1 MQSFSTPRAPR
12 ARGSSRVSRS
22 LFAGSVLS
30 AVGFALATAVS
41 VSRASDHQDT
51 PEVELSPRMDIND
64 VYVFPGS
71 SADRT
76 ALVLTTSSP
85 ITPGQS
91 ATAAF
96 DPNLLYQVKVDNTG
110 DGLEDRVFQVTFD
123 GAGTN
128 QRVSVR
134 GPVRPNETGMANTLV
149 TSGPVV
155 SGNINAT
162 LGSAT
167 GTQVFA
173 GLRDDPF
180 FIDLE
185 QFFRLIPDRK
195 PATGA
200 LSQIPDTPTASA
212 FRPAGTA
219 VDFLRG
225 LNTLALVIELPT
237 NQLTAGGTP
246 KLGVWATISR

>member
-1 MQSFSTPRAPR
+1 MPSIATSCAAQ
-12 ARGSSRVSRS
+12 ARGSSRTRRS
-22 LFAGSVLS
+22 LLAGSVLA
-30 AVGFALATAVS
+30 AVAIALAATVS

-76 ALVLTTSSP
+76 TLILTTSSP

-96 DPNLLYQVKVDNTG
+96 DPNLLYQIKIDNSG
-110 DGLEDRVFQVTFD
+110 DGVEDRVFQVTFN
-123 GAGTN
+123 GTGTN

-149 TSGPVV
+149 TTGPVV
-155 SGNINAT
+155 SGAINAT
-162 LGSAT
+162 LGTAS

-185 QFFRLIPDRK
+185 QFFRIIPDRK

-200 LSQIPDTPTASA
+200 LSQIPDTPTATA
-212 FRPAGTA
+212 FRPAGSA

-237 NQLTAGGTP
+237 SQLTAGGTP

>member
-1 MQSFSTPRAPR
+1 MPSIATSRAAH
-12 ARGSSRVSRS
+12 ARGSSRTRRS
-22 LFAGSVLS
+22 LLAGSVLA
-30 AVGFALATAVS
+30 AVAIALAATVS

-76 ALVLTTSSP
+76 TLILTTSSP

-96 DPNLLYQVKVDNTG
+96 DPNLLYQIKIDNSG
-110 DGLEDRVFQVTFD
+110 DGVEDRVFQVTFN
-123 GAGTN
+123 GTGTN

-149 TSGPVV
+149 TTGPVV
-155 SGNINAT
+155 SGAINAT
-162 LGSAT
+162 LGTAS

-185 QFFRLIPDRK
+185 QFFRIIPDRK

-200 LSQIPDTPTASA
+200 LSQIPDTPTATA
-212 FRPAGTA
+212 FRPAGSA

-237 NQLTAGGTP
+237 SQLTAGGTP